1 MNTIREKR
9 LVCSCEL
16 CKDLEKRY
24 NLKPYSNWVPD
35 SGWRMAIIPRKSS
48 FSENTRISIFAL
60 FAIPESYKRVE
71 YTEYLNRAWIAQT
84 GRSVGEGEGFA
95 YFCKFVDPI
104 RKYQSGELWV
114 LDEGDYFFCRM
125 GFFELL
131 TEEDRQFH
139 ELIDFTVLDMAH
151 DISILRKML
160 RSSFSALIQSH
171 HTIESQSGVFSS
183 LTRRITSRASQ
194 LLKPRR

>member
-35 SGWRMAIIPRKSS
+35 SGWRMAIIPRQSP
-48 FSENTRISIFAL
+48 FSENTRKLIFAL
-60 FAIPESYKRVE
+60 FAISESDKHVN
-71 YTEYLNRAWIAQT
+71 YTEYLNRAWNAQT
-84 GRSVGEGEGFA
+84 GRPVGEGEGFA

-114 LDEGDYFFCRM
+114 LDEGDYFFCKM
-125 GFFELL
+125 GVFELL
-131 TEEDRQFH
+131 PEEDRQSH
-139 ELIDFTVLDMAH
+139 ELIDFTALDMAH
-151 DISILRKML
+151 DISVLRKML
-160 RSSFSALIQSH
+160 RSSFSAIIQRH
-171 HTIESQSGVFSS
+171 HTIESQRGMFSG

-194 LLKPRR
+194 LLKPKR